1 MKYKIILACALGVI
15 FSYAQAKD
23 TESNPVISPYGKI
36 YPSPNALF
44 QPHKSIAEH
53 KILFN
58 LSKPASTPKAL
69 NPSLDKVARMINLY
83 ASAGINPQ
91 QLKIFVIVHGDA
103 TPILLD
109 NARYK
114 EIFGINNPNSELLAK
129 LKELGVGIGVCAQ
142 AWEKLEYK
150 PEWLDKNAIIT
161 LSALTTLVY
170 LQQQGYALVPL

>member
-1 MKYKIILACALGVI
+1 MKYKIILTCVLGAI
-15 FSYAQAKD
+15 FSYAQAKS

-44 QPHKSIAEH
+44 QPHKSILEH
-53 KILFN
+53 RILFN
-58 LSKPASTPKAL
+58 LSKSASTPKAL

-103 TPILLD
+103 TSILLD
-109 NARYK
+109 NTHYK
-114 EIFGINNPNSELLAK
+114 EIFGVNNPNSKLLTK

-142 AWEKLEYK
+142 IWEELKYK

-170 LQQQGYALVPL
+170 LQQQGYALIPL